1 MRIVHF
7 IECMNPDHGG
17 PPAIVARL
25 SAAQARLGHDVTV
38 LTTFDPPEVAGAIQR
53 AFGHIE
59 AFGSVAQ
66 RCVGARSVLS
76 RFGVATHQRMAA
88 TLNAAE
94 LVHIHAIWDPLLM
107 RGMRHCRR
115 RQIPLCVTPHGLLTR
130 YSMSNR
136 ALKKKL
142 VLALG
147 WSRALNGADLL
158 HCLTDDER
166 ADVRALGLTSPLAVL
181 ANAVDPREF
190 VERDYSRELAAAL
203 PAHASR
209 RFVLSLGRLHATK
222 GLDILCE
229 AFARIAA
236 VQPDVDLVIAGP
248 DFGYEPRLRAHI
260 EQLGL
265 SSRVHVVGPVFARS
279 KVALL
284 RAALCLC
291 QPSRQEGFSMTILE
305 ALACRVPVVISTEC
319 HFPQIQTEGAGF
331 VVPLDAGAT
340 AQALLTL
347 LGNEQ
352 VRKEAAQSAL
362 ALVLAR
368 YTVDRLAEALVKNYQ
383 ALGTGAAR

>member
-1 MRIVHF
+1 
-7 IECMNPDHGG
+7 
-17 PPAIVARL
+17 
-25 SAAQARLGHDVTV
+25 
-38 LTTFDPPEVAGAIQR
+38 
-53 AFGHIE
+53 
-59 AFGSVAQ
+59 
-66 RCVGARSVLS
+66 
-76 RFGVATHQRMAA
+76 
-88 TLNAAE
+88 
-94 LVHIHAIWDPLLM
+94 
-107 RGMRHCRR
+107 
-115 RQIPLCVTPHGLLTR
+115 
-130 YSMSNR
+130 
-136 ALKKKL
+136 
-142 VLALG
+142 
-147 WSRALNGADLL
+147 
-158 HCLTDDER
+158 
-166 ADVRALGLTSPLAVL
+166 
-181 ANAVDPREF
+181 
-190 VERDYSRELAAAL
+190 
-203 PAHASR
+203 
-209 RFVLSLGRLHATK
+209 VLSLGRLHATK